1 MFSSLDDEEGSW
13 ADPIKLVK
21 EIGDGDGSFFLFRFT
36 EIKTSEQLQGDQ
48 HIAVILCPG
57 FIIYLN
63 IGLID
68 VLISLQ
74 ENRLYKVMS
83 KKQAKMPR
91 QLYTVLFLVLVALLL
106 SSTPE
111 VSAKSSCSYA
121 CMKTLFSCKRRSEG
135 DCCNKFTECFH
146 TCDLAAPPCAGKR
159 GSWNKRYQVSQGYE
173 DRELYPYY

>member
-1 MFSSLDDEEGSW
+1 MFESGAWRL
-13 ADPIKLVK
+13 
-21 EIGDGDGSFFLFRFT
+21 
-36 EIKTSEQLQGDQ
+36 
-48 HIAVILCPG
+48 G
-57 FIIYLN
+57 FIVRVLKRNCVGRELN
-63 IGLID
+63 QVDCLEGNHAD
-68 VLISLQ
+68 H
-74 ENRLYKVMS
+74 YTTD
-83 KKQAKMPR
+83 AMPR
-91 QLYTVLFLVLVALLL
+91 QLYTALFLVLVALLL